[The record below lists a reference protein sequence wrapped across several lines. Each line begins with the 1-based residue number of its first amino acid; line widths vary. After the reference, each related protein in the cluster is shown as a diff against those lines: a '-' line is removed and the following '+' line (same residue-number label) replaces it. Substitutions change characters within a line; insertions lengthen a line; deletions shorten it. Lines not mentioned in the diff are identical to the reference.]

1 MLWKQSSSIKLKLA
15 KIDDFIKIVYKWVE
29 SWNERVKKDYEIIEI
44 LWIKVI
50 FFIKEQVQIK
60 INLYLWKSLGRIMV
74 DFLFNA
80 YVVIL

>member
-50 FFIKEQVQIK
+50 FLLKNRYRLK
-60 INLYLWKSLGRIMV
+60 
-74 DFLFNA
+74 
-80 YVVIL
+80 